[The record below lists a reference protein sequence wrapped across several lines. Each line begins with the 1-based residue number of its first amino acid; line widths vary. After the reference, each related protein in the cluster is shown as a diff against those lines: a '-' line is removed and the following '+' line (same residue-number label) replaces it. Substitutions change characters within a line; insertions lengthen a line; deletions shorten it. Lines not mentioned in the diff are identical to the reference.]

1 MSLLPCP
8 CGSTNIGGADREA
21 AWCWDCGLTFDIQ
34 GYMPNGVP
42 KSHQAWNDLS
52 TKFSSLKSASSPKA
66 LETRRFHHTQ
76 ILQAMCKLSGKWGM
90 LIKILDWNDFDYVHE
105 CAPYLDPNNHDDR
118 QLIHDGFGI
127 FLADTEKELYA
138 LYNQSRG
145 GDDARGGCIYALTC
159 DPNGETQN
167 ENT

>member
-52 TKFSSLKSASSPKA
+52 TKFSNLKSAFSPKA
-66 LETRRFHHTQ
+66 PDNLVEIAKKLIQRVDALEVENTYLRTNRAVPDTCIDILLETAGIVKEAR
-76 ILQAMCKLSGKWGM
+76 ASG
-90 LIKILDWNDFDYVHE
+90 LNIRL
-105 CAPYLDPNNHDDR
+105 L
-118 QLIHDGFGI
+118 
-127 FLADTEKELYA
+127 
-138 LYNQSRG
+138 
-145 GDDARGGCIYALTC
+145 
-159 DPNGETQN
+159 GE
-167 ENT
+167 